1 MTTSFLYGCLVFCI
15 EQQVKRGI
23 PYKTRKSNYQLIY
36 NYGKRKEIF
45 DL

>member
-1 MTTSFLYGCLVFCI
+1 MTIPSLYGCSGFYI
-15 EQQVKRGI
+15 EQHAKGEI

>member
-1 MTTSFLYGCLVFCI
+1 MTIPSLYGCLGFYI
-15 EQQVKRGI
+15 EQQVKNEI